1 VTKSLRIDIYGILNV
16 VKQLQF
22 FELNILNITR
32 FMTIKEDISEGIN
45 TALQVTRKWQ
55 ITVHSELIFI
65 IQRQVVENVFVK
77 KELLQWN

>member
-1 VTKSLRIDIYGILNV
+1 MTKSLRIDIYGILNV